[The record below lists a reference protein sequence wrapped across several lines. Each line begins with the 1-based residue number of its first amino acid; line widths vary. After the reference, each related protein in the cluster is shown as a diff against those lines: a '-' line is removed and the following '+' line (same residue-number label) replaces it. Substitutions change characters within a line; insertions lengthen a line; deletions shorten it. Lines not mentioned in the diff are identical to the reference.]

1 MPSPHLPELLPFF
14 CRACQYLDLLLEEL
28 GYAAVALNSH
38 KSQAQRLLALNRFKS
53 GQVPVLLATDV
64 GSRGLDIQTVDLVI
78 NYDMPMSPRDY
89 IHRVGRTARASRGG
103 LAISFVTQKDICL
116 LHEIEDIVG
125 KQLEAYEYSDKEVT
139 KDITKVFKA
148 RRLAKMRT
156 RDEGHDE
163 KVEARKEQKK
173 RDRARKRK
181 HED

>member
-1 MPSPHLPELLPFF
+1 MFILYTRFICNILKLFVNTFFELCGFKLLVFTC
-14 CRACQYLDLLLEEL
+14 CR
-28 GYAAVALNSH
+28 
-38 KSQAQRLLALNRFKS
+38 
-53 GQVPVLLATDV
+53 
-64 GSRGLDIQTVDLVI
+64 
-78 NYDMPMSPRDY
+78 SPRDY

-116 LHEIEDIVG
+116 LHEIEDVVE
-125 KQLEAYEYSDKEVT
+125 KQLEAYECSDKEVT

-148 RRLAKMRT
+148 IRLAKMRR

-163 KVEARKEQKK
+163 KVEARKEQKR